1 MLLLIALFKK
11 KNEKLKKKK
20 MNREKQPCDLM
31 LKIVDDFNLFFSVL
45 ADQFEQ
51 KPKKQHFK
59 LCFNL

>member
-1 MLLLIALFKK
+1 
-11 KNEKLKKKK
+11 